1 MKAEFEKMILENKFL
16 ILRIC
21 RFYYEWNKKELIEDL
36 YQEIVFNLWKSYPK
50 FIRNQQCKT
59 STWLYRVALN
69 TTLLQKRNDRKIIYT
84 PLNEEIID
92 IPDNSNLLINILY
105 ELVEKLEQE
114 ERNIICLY
122 LEDLSHQEIAEI
134 LGISVSNVG
143 TKIYRIKTK
152 LKKLNQKQE

>member
-1 MKAEFEKMILENKFL
+1 MKAEFEKMILENKYL

-21 RFYYEWNKKELIEDL
+21 RFYYEWSKKELIEDL

-50 FIRNQQCKT
+50 FIRNQKCKT

-69 TTLLQKRNDRKIIYT
+69 TTLLQKRNDSKIIYT
-84 PLNEEIID
+84 PLNEEIFNTAD
-92 IPDNSNLLINILY
+92 DNDLLIDILY
-105 ELVEKLEQE
+105 ELVEKLDQE
-114 ERNIICLY
+114 EKNIICLY

-143 TKIYRIKTK
+143 TKIYRIKKK
-152 LKKLNQKQE
+152 LKKLNQK